1 VERLGDNL
9 RPTRALCEESI
20 KLCPRGFL
28 GVLISKIAG
37 TKMSRQRF
45 PPKMLKFKMAAQK
58 YVFGH
63 YLTLNDSV
71 IIFLVATPMFYG
83 PKNVMKHYKYN
94 LIPTLPKK
102 MLS

>member
-1 VERLGDNL
+1 MKLSPIGILGM
-9 RPTRALCEESI
+9 
-20 KLCPRGFL
+20 
-28 GVLISKIAG
+28 LISKIAG

-45 PPKMLKFKMAAQK
+45 MPKIQKFKMAAKK

-71 IIFLVATPMFYG
+71 IIFLVAIPMFYG
-83 PKNVMKHYKYN
+83 PRNVMKHYKYN
-94 LIPTLPKK
+94 LIPILPNK